1 MKKSLARAGS
11 TTIGETD
18 PRTLSERAQEVIMP
32 SDLTNPSAEF
42 SDEQYPFDRGKGGVT
57 MPSVQSGT
65 KMSRKKVS

>member
-1 MKKSLARAGS
+1 MKKSLAKAGS
-11 TTIGETD
+11 PTIGETD
-18 PRTLSERAQEVIMP
+18 PGNQSERADDVMP
-32 SDLTNPSAEF
+32 SDLTNPSAEL